1 MTHCPVENLFLMI
14 TGIEAT
20 RVKIVPA
27 IMSKFDGSK
36 MNISIMNNTI
46 KSIEDL
52 NTKDVHWQIGRA
64 VGDIKTL
71 ILKNNTRLVLTD
83 FDRFKLAGID
93 NLVFCKNAV
102 SQIIGEAIHGDELTF
117 YHLGSFSMNFSHEKD
132 DDHFSDMSSRFIY
145 IEGIM
150 SDIFLP
156 RKRPLYRVVISKVQS
171 LTNSEL
177 LQTDAL
183 SESII
188 YEEIII
194 EESIHVTLPKNFMNG
209 QPVSNTNPPAPFD
222 FTLDPWNVQ
231 QKVFVEARVPYI
243 KSFNGL
249 PLNDAQRKALVTDD
263 TGKNCALFC
272 QCGQKPKGS
281 CISCSD
287 KHKKNCAICVKNKI
301 KLDNEDIYKQICSIK
316 NMTIVNGPAQI
327 YSTSTASNLFK
338 YTRTDQKTWQTIQST
353 CSDSYV
359 SKNTEVSIGRKI
371 YFYSTILIVVFAAR
385 LNF

>member
-1 MTHCPVENLFLMI
+1 MI

-132 DDHFSDMSSRFIY
+132 NDHFSDMSSRFIY